1 MLMYFV
7 DVCVSFVVGVF
18 VFCNDTATTE
28 IYTYLHT
35 LSLHDARPISRFRR
49 SPRNVGLGHP
59 LFEEARYHLDRTG
72 AAVGLPPRS
81 GFVQQGARLRR
92 TAWSL
97 GRGK

>member
-1 MLMYFV
+1 V
-7 DVCVSFVVGVF
+7 PRGATADAVAGV
-18 VFCNDTATTE
+18 A
-28 IYTYLHT
+28 
-35 LSLHDARPISRFRR
+35 ARSPGHPRFRR

-72 AAVGLPPRS
+72 AVVGLPPRS

-97 GRGK
+97 GRGKKFMSQEPMILFKRETVLVRLMML